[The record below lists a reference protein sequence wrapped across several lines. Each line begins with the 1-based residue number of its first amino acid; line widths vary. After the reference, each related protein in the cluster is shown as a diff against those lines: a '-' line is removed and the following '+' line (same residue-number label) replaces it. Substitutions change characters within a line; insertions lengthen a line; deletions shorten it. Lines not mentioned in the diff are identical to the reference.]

1 METRKVF
8 IVSSGVLAALFVLFV
23 FFYWH
28 YVNDIE
34 QKRVDNHS
42 RVIANAIW
50 HFEVGGMMEYMSLA
64 SEAYKYKYVLV
75 TQSTGEVVIEL
86 EHSFQQPIDKLFAS
100 IKLIP
105 ARVISSNVIYNGEV
119 IGKIKVVWQNTA
131 IYIYFY
137 FFILIVL
144 IIIGL
149 RYYLRTIMAK
159 HELEERV
166 VERTTNLQ
174 KEIHDRIHAEKADRK
189 SVV

>member
-64 SEAYKYKYVLV
+64 SEI
-75 TQSTGEVVIEL
+75 GR
-86 EHSFQQPIDKLFAS
+86 AS
-100 IKLIP
+100 C
-105 ARVISSNVIYNGEV
+105 R
-119 IGKIKVVWQNTA
+119 
-131 IYIYFY
+131 
-137 FFILIVL
+137 
-144 IIIGL
+144 
-149 RYYLRTIMAK
+149 
-159 HELEERV
+159 ERV
-166 VERTTNLQ
+166 
-174 KEIHDRIHAEKADRK
+174 
-189 SVV
+189 